1 MYISAAGFSSITTCP
16 LQFLN
21 NFPSLFHLNK
31 IISRLTICYF
41 YIEGIRGA
49 RTFEPVTKTPR
60 QTAKIKFLKCC
71 TNNKRKE
78 NAEIRT
84 QFILGESF
92 YPSSQKENNLKS
104 QQTFIH
110 SENIIHDHS
119 IPLVYDCDGRWV
131 MNFCFV

>member
-60 QTAKIKFLKCC
+60 QTAKITFLKYC

-78 NAEIRT
+78 KCWNKNSIYFGWILLPIFTKRK
-84 QFILGESF
+84 QFKISTNIYSF
-92 YPSSQKENNLKS
+92 WEHHSRSQ
-104 QQTFIH
+104 H
-110 SENIIHDHS
+110 SAS
-119 IPLVYDCDGRWV
+119 LRLRWV